1 MYVWRVII
9 GQVVQGRR
17 TQFSASASFLAS
29 FFFLFLFLLLVVV
42 LLLLGSGSIDQGRL
56 SE

>member
-17 TQFSASASFLAS
+17 TQFSASASFLA
-29 FFFLFLFLLLVVV
+29 FFFPFPLLPPPSPSPRPRWIRV
-42 LLLLGSGSIDQGRL
+42 D
-56 SE
+56 